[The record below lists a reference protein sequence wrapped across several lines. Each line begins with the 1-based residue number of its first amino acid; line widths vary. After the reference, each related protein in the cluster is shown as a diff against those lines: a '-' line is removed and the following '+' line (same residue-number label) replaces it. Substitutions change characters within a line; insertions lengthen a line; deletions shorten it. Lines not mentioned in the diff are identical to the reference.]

1 MCLEGGCGACVV
13 TIKGIHPV
21 SRQLQTFSVNSVSER
36 IFLIF
41 KRYSNK
47 ISHLC
52 LHIQCLWF
60 LFSCHGYDIITI
72 DGIGNRK
79 DGYHPIQKRLNHMN
93 GSQCGYC
100 SPGMVMSMYGLLEG
114 SGSDGLTASQVESS
128 LSGNLCRCTGYRP
141 ILDAFKSLAVD
152 ADISLANACADIE
165 DLQQYCKRTGTIC
178 GQAIAGG
185 LCRSQGAPDCSDKEA
200 ILDLTFMDD
209 RKWYKVYT
217 IKSLLD
223 ILSKSGNSPYM
234 LVAGDTAHGVYRR
247 KSNLKIF
254 IDIMSIPEL
263 RSHSIG
269 AVELVIGA
277 NVTLNEMIDILN
289 KAARTSG
296 YEYCKRLATHIEK
309 IANVPVRNV
318 RAFFVFL

>member
-1 MCLEGGCGACVV
+1 M
-13 TIKGIHPV
+13 
-21 SRQLQTFSVNSVSER
+21 
-36 IFLIF
+36 
-41 KRYSNK
+41 
-47 ISHLC
+47 
-52 LHIQCLWF
+52 
-60 LFSCHGYDIITI
+60 
-72 DGIGNRK
+72 
-79 DGYHPIQKRLNHMN
+79 RLNHMS

-100 SPGMVMSMYGLLEG
+100 SPGMVMGMYGLLEG
-114 SGSDGLTASQVESS
+114 AGSDGLTASQVESS

-152 ADISLANACADIE
+152 ASSTNACADIE

-185 LCRSQGAPDCSDKEA
+185 MCRSQNAPHCNDKEA
-200 ILDLTFMDD
+200 MMMDLTFVDD
-209 RKWYKVYT
+209 RKWYKVYN

-269 AVELVIGA
+269 VELMIGA

-296 YEYCKRLATHIEK
+296 YEYCKSLATHIEK

-318 RAFFVFL
+318 SVFLWFQRSEF

>member
-1 MCLEGGCGACVV
+1 MG
-13 TIKGIHPV
+13 
-21 SRQLQTFSVNSVSER
+21 
-36 IFLIF
+36 
-41 KRYSNK
+41 
-47 ISHLC
+47 
-52 LHIQCLWF
+52 
-60 LFSCHGYDIITI
+60 
-72 DGIGNRK
+72 
-79 DGYHPIQKRLNHMN
+79 

-100 SPGMVMSMYGLLEG
+100 SPGMVMSMYGLMEG
-114 SGSDGLTASQVESS
+114 AGSDGLTASKVESS

-152 ADISLANACADIE
+152 ADTSLTNACADIE
-165 DLQQYCKRTGTIC
+165 DLLKYCKRTGTIC

-185 LCRSQGAPDCSDKEA
+185 MCRSGVPHCDNKET
-200 ILDLTFMDD
+200 IDLTFMDD

-269 AVELVIGA
+269 AELVIGA

-289 KAARTSG
+289 KASRTTG

-318 RAFFVFL
+318 RVFVNLQCLDILLFFIFRQEQWLEI